1 MEKLD
6 IIPPEPS
13 NYLVQLTSV
22 RGIACLFVLIGHA
35 VQVFHYNKENMPA
48 VWRVFSSL
56 FNAEAAVLV
65 FFVLSGCVL
74 SLALR
79 KMDKPS
85 LRFIGAF
92 YVQRAFRIYPLLWF
106 SVGLSLLCLWSV
118 RQTIS
123 SAATVDWLARN
134 LSTPIDIHHVFLAL
148 MGIFTR
154 YNGPMW
160 SLRVELLF
168 SVIYPFMLIIL
179 RNQKYRFVLLGVC
192 FLISLIPLPDGLGPQ
207 FALAFCLGTLITI
220 LPAPKKH
227 YSWMTIGCFVMLMCD
242 RFVFSNFHFR
252 ENVFDILETLFSFF
266 LIRNIYF
273 FGKDMKFLNSSFLV
287 NLGELS
293 YSIYL
298 LHLQLLLVL
307 FSVFMKVWGERGLL
321 DNPVSTQILLVSSTF
336 LATLILSCFTYRV
349 IELPLHSL
357 GRSIA
362 RTMRSSG

>member
-6 IIPPEPS
+6 VIPPEPS

-35 VQVFHYNKENMPA
+35 VQVFHYKKENIPTG
-48 VWRVFSSL
+48 WWIFSSL

-85 LRFIGAF
+85 WRFIGAF

-123 SAATVDWLARN
+123 YASVVDWLARN
-134 LSTPIDIHHVFLAL
+134 LSTPIDIHRVFLAL
-148 MGIFTR
+148 MGVFTR

-168 SVIYPFMLIIL
+168 SVIYPFMLIVL
-179 RNQKYRFVLLGVC
+179 RKQRYRSVLLIVC
-192 FLISLIPLPDGLGPQ
+192 FLIALIPFPDGLGPQ

-220 LPAPKKH
+220 FPAPKKH
-227 YSWMTIGCFVMLMCD
+227 YPWVTVGCFIMLMCD
-242 RFVFSNFHFR
+242 RFVFSNMHFR
-252 ENVFDILETLFSFF
+252 ENVFDIFETIFSFF

-273 FGKDMKFLNSSFLV
+273 FGKDMKFLNSRFLV
-287 NLGELS
+287 NVGELS

-298 LHLQLLLVL
+298 LHLQLMLVL
-307 FSVFMKVWGERGLL
+307 FSVFMKVWGEKGLL
-321 DNPVSTQILLVSSTF
+321 ESPVSTQILLVLSTF
-336 LATLILSCFTYRV
+336 LMTLILSCFTYRV

-357 GRSIA
+357 GRTIA